1 MTAAGKKHLLTVLNY
16 PGAGHLIEP
25 PFSPHCR
32 VARLNKKST
41 SCSCQEKA
49 LPSHLLT
56 QDALT
61 EVCVCVCFSYIGAR
75 GTNQTSLRRPGGC
88 LVEDLGLPTA
98 SSVLHSL
105 RQHGEEQRNKKN
117 LSSRRL
123 WPLHLSTLW
132 HSSSR
137 KQQRYDAEL
146 LRSYHLVFSCYSL
159 SN

>member
-1 MTAAGKKHLLTVLNY
+1 MRVQTLNSHKDLAVVTRPLDVSEDDCCGEEAPADCHDINY

-49 LPSHLLT
+49 LPSYLLT

-75 GTNQTSLRRPGGC
+75 GTNQTSLRRPGGR

-98 SSVLHSL
+98 SSILHSL

-123 WPLHLSTLW
+123 
-132 HSSSR
+132 
-137 KQQRYDAEL
+137 
-146 LRSYHLVFSCYSL
+146 
-159 SN
+159 

>member
-1 MTAAGKKHLLTVLNY
+1 MSQRMTAAGKKHLLTVLNY

-49 LPSHLLT
+49 LPSHPLT

-75 GTNQTSLRRPGGC
+75 GTNQTSLRRPGGR

-105 RQHGEEQRNKKN
+105 RQHGEEQRNKKKS
-117 LSSRRL
+117 LISPTVTFTSV
-123 WPLHLSTLW
+123 HTGT
-132 HSSSR
+132 
-137 KQQRYDAEL
+137 QQQQETAEI
-146 LRSYHLVFSCYSL
+146 RC
-159 SN
+159 